1 MCELFYP
8 IDIEHIFVYNKRS
21 KYLNRRKIM
30 ECLIDGIPIHYA
42 EYGEGKPVLCIHGWS
57 IDHRLMSG
65 RLEPVFEST
74 PGYRRIY
81 PDLHGMGQTR
91 ADKSIKS
98 ADDTLEALRQ
108 FIDEVVG
115 DENFLLAGESY
126 GGRLSLALIHEMK
139 ERIDGLFL
147 LCPAVDSMEARNKD
161 ARLPKRRV
169 ILKSDELPSPEEN
182 PDIDGFMVMAVTAT
196 PEVFEKYKSDIMP
209 GFLAHDAEYLS
220 SYYSG
225 EFSPE
230 FEQALREITYEK
242 PTCILTGRQD
252 DVVGYAMPYDILDR
266 FPRATFAVLDA
277 SGHNLQIDNEP
288 LFSAMTKDWLW
299 RVENT

>member
-1 MCELFYP
+1 MVAITYSE
-8 IDIEHIFVYNKRS
+8 EKN
-21 KYLNRRKIM
+21 M
-30 ECLIDGIPIHYA
+30 EFTANGIPMHYV

-57 IDHRLMSG
+57 VDHRLMSG
-65 RLEPVFEST
+65 RFEPVFESM

-81 PDLHGMGQTR
+81 PDLHGMGLTP
-91 ADKSIKS
+91 ADKSIKN
-98 ADDTLEALRQ
+98 ADDTIKALKQ
-108 FIDEVVG
+108 FIDEVIG

-147 LCPAVDSMEARNKD
+147 LCPAVDSMEARSKH
-161 ARLPKRRV
+161 AKLPERQA
-169 ILKSDELPSPEEN
+169 ILMSDELASPETN
-182 PDIDGFMVMAVTAT
+182 QDVKDFLFMAVTAT
-196 PEVFEKYKSDIMP
+196 PEVFEKFKIDILP
-209 GFLAHDAEYLS
+209 GLQVHDAAYLS

-225 EFSPE
+225 EFNPE
-230 FEQALREITYEK
+230 FERALREITYEK

-252 DVVGYAMPYDILDR
+252 DVVGYAMSYDILDR

-288 LFSAMTKDWLW
+288 LFHAMTKDWLW
-299 RVENT
+299 RVANT